1 MLRLALQSL
10 LARRLTAG
18 LTLLSVAISVMLLLG
33 VERVQTQA
41 RDSFAN
47 TISGTDLI
55 VGARSGPVN
64 LLLYSVFRIGN
75 PTNNLGWDSYQT
87 LRQSPGIA
95 WTIPLSLGDS
105 HRGFRVLGTNADY
118 FRYLRYGKKQP
129 LTLSSGRPFDSPFE
143 AVLGAEVAKKLG
155 YTLGQPIVIAHGA
168 GRVSF
173 TQHDNLPFRVV
184 GILAATGTPI
194 DRTVHI
200 PLTGIEAIHHGW
212 EGGVQSKD
220 LTAAEAM
227 QQNLTPKSLTAFM
240 VGLKSPIQAFQLQ
253 RRINTYPQ
261 EPLLAILPGATL
273 QELWGLTAVAQTAL
287 SVIAGF
293 VVIAGLV
300 GMLTTQLAGLAARR
314 RELAILRSLGA
325 GPGYLFTL
333 LGLEALLLTTLGL
346 LLGSIGLYLLQLVA
360 APLLQEQY
368 GLQLAWSWPQ
378 LVEWQRLA
386 AVWIAGL
393 LAGLLPAFQ
402 AYRYS
407 LSDGMALRV

>member
-1 MLRLALQSL
+1 M
-10 LARRLTAG
+10 
-18 LTLLSVAISVMLLLG
+18 
-33 VERVQTQA
+33 
-41 RDSFAN
+41 
-47 TISGTDLI
+47 
-55 VGARSGPVN
+55 
-64 LLLYSVFRIGN
+64 
-75 PTNNLGWDSYQT
+75 
-87 LRQSPGIA
+87 
-95 WTIPLSLGDS
+95 
-105 HRGFRVLGTNADY
+105 
-118 FRYLRYGKKQP
+118 
-129 LTLSSGRPFDSPFE
+129 
-143 AVLGAEVAKKLG
+143 
-155 YTLGQPIVIAHGA
+155 
-168 GRVSF
+168 
-173 TQHDNLPFRVV
+173 
-184 GILAATGTPI
+184 
-194 DRTVHI
+194 
-200 PLTGIEAIHHGW
+200 
-212 EGGVQSKD
+212 QSKD